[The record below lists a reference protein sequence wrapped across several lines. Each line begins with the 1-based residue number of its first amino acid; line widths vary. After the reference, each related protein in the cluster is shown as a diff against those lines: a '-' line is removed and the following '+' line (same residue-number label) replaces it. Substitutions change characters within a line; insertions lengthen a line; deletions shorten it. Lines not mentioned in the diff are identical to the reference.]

1 MAEVSPDFSPSPEQQ
16 AVLDF
21 AGGHLLVEAAAG
33 SGKTT
38 LLALAAARA
47 VRAGQR
53 VRALTFSRSG
63 KASLEAAL
71 ARHGVTGVA
80 VQTFDEVC
88 VAEAARLLVD
98 DARRVQ
104 RDWVVETVLPEVVG
118 RVNEANAGSDAVQ
131 LPTDTASLI
140 DLIDSF
146 RLIRQGRLSD
156 LLEDADEE
164 EVAATLGRPASVWQA
179 WREYERLRRILR
191 VDGGFGFRLV
201 EDACHDLMAG
211 FEENALAAAPTLAC
225 DVLLIDEFHDT
236 SALQLA
242 WLAAWGG
249 GVQRVLAVG
258 DRDQVL
264 YAWRGADATSVFL
277 LFRQAF
283 APVAVLPLTVSFRF
297 GAGLARQLAPLR
309 SRGLPPLSGAG
320 GPTSVDVS
328 REPLPALAATL
339 EGGAALICRDR
350 AATVAVQLALI
361 DARRPFYTL
370 DGWPCWRGGEG
381 TLIQA
386 LAQLAAPDW
395 RAHSAQADARKAGYE
410 RQRRE
415 RLAQRLASL
424 PALALSADEGR
435 EFAALA
441 AETGDWPQ
449 LVALIDALPAPE
461 DARRAHA
468 QGSLKAALTR
478 LTSASSDARLAPL
491 LTDFARDT
499 HLEATLAAFAPAG
512 EAAMSRVDAWR
523 ALLAHLAQH
532 GETAA
537 SWLARCEALNL
548 AHWRAQQSPGQHLAV
563 GSVFHA
569 KGRQWPH
576 VVVCQLSHGLFPLA
590 GAPLADEKRRAY
602 VAFTRAQQRLTLHA
616 PAGAEPSSFFTLFT
630 PTDR

>member
-1 MAEVSPDFSPSPEQQ
+1 MSPTLSPSPEQQ
-16 AVLDF
+16 AVLDC

-47 VRAGQR
+47 VREGKR

-63 KASLEAAL
+63 KASLEATL
-71 ARHGVTGVA
+71 ARHDIGSVA

-88 VAEAARLLVD
+88 VGEAARLLID

-104 RDWVVETVLPEVVG
+104 RDWVVETVLPAVVS

-131 LPTDTASLI
+131 LPMDTASLI
-140 DLIDSF
+140 DLLDSF
-146 RLIRQGRLSD
+146 RLIRQGRLAD

-179 WREYERLRRILR
+179 WREYERLRRIHR
-191 VDGGFGFRLV
+191 VDNGFGFRLV

-211 FEENALAAAPTLAC
+211 FDENALAAAPTLAC

-242 WLAAWGG
+242 WLAAWSG
-249 GVQRVLAVG
+249 GVSRVLAVG

-264 YAWRGADATSVFL
+264 YAWRGADAPSVFL

-283 APVAVLPLTVSFRF
+283 APVTVLPLTVSFRF
-297 GAGLARQLAPLR
+297 GAGLAGLVAPLR
-309 SRGLPPLSGAG
+309 SRGLPPLTGAG
-320 GPTSVDVS
+320 GPTRIDAS
-328 REPLPALAATL
+328 RAPLPELAAAL
-339 EGGAALICRDR
+339 HDGAALICRDR
-350 AATVAVQLALI
+350 ASTVAVQLALI

-386 LAQLAAPDW
+386 LAQLAAPAW
-395 RAHSAQADARKAGYE
+395 RAHGADSDPRKAGYE

-415 RLAQRLASL
+415 RLAQRIASL

-435 EFAALA
+435 ELAALA

-449 LVALIDALPAPE
+449 LLMLVDALPAPL
-461 DARRAHA
+461 DTRQAKA
-468 QGSLKAALTR
+468 QAALKAALGQ
-478 LTSASSDARLAPL
+478 LAAAAPDAKLAPL
-491 LTDFARDT
+491 LAAFARDT
-499 HLEATLAAFAPAG
+499 QLEATLAAFAPAG
-512 EAAMSRVDAWR
+512 EAATSRVDAWR
-523 ALLAHLAQH
+523 ALVAHLGRH
-532 GETAA
+532 GETAT

-548 AHWRAQQSPGQHLAV
+548 AHWRAQQSPERHLAV

-576 VVVCQLSHGLFPLA
+576 VVVCQLSQGLFPLA

-602 VAFTRAQQRLTLHA
+602 VAFTRAQQQLTLHA
-616 PAGAEPSSFFTLFT
+616 PAGVEPSPFFKLFT
-630 PTDR
+630 PTP